1 MTIELR
7 ANVANS
13 LGATLPGELQRGKP
27 LLPAARWHPRH
38 DAGMT
43 SKNRRILVHGGR
55 REQLNLRALADLIVA
70 AAEAEPRDD
79 NAKGS
84 IPTSMRRLP
93 ENP

>member
-1 MTIELR
+1 
-7 ANVANS
+7 
-13 LGATLPGELQRGKP
+13 
-27 LLPAARWHPRH
+27 
-38 DAGMT
+38 MT